1 MDAGFWD
8 FCSTVKEAI
17 IGSQSHCD
25 AFRQGRCMSELTL
38 FFQEQSKVEWT
49 SQNDGC
55 GSFGPG
61 LEQSFFVPKLIL

>member
-1 MDAGFWD
+1 MQPESIFGQGDFVVDAGFWD

-38 FFQEQSKVEWT
+38 FFQGQSKVE
-49 SQNDGC
+49 
-55 GSFGPG
+55 
-61 LEQSFFVPKLIL
+61 